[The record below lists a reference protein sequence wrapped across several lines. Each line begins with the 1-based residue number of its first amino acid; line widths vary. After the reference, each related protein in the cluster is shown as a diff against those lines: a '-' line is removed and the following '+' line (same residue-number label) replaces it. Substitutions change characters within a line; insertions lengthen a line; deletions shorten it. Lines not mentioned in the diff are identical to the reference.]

1 MSPLERLAYAAA
13 GLALVLGGLVSTELG
28 ASRRLAAATPVVAAG
43 APCMIVPDCL
53 RPSRPAGG

>member
-1 MSPLERLAYAAA
+1 MSPLECLAYAAA

-28 ASRRLAAATPVVAAG
+28 ASRRHAAPPVVAAG
-43 APCMIVPDCL
+43 APCMMVPDCL

>member
-28 ASRRLAAATPVVAAG
+28 SSRRLAAAPPVVAAG
-43 APCMIVPDCL
+43 TPCMIVPDCL